1 MKGITYTPPGFKEP
15 LIRDFEYEFTPGTS
29 SHCVCREF
37 WGHRFFTPP
46 VPTRG
51 SHTKTATLPFIP
63 PPIAGER
70 LGIYCRGRWCRQDP
84 SGPPPPPCR
93 RAAGHCRQERSR
105 QDHSPEPHLGGGG
118 AHRGGAGGRRH
129 HTLRLLHPGNAV
141 HKCSASGLGCTAF
154 HRPSVESL
162 SPPMTGKRRRCSPS
176 PEETMKPL

>member
-51 SHTKTATLPFIP
+51 SHTKTATLPVIP

-84 SGPPPPPCR
+84 SGPPPPP
-93 RAAGHCRQERSR
+93 AGER
-105 QDHSPEPHLGGGG
+105 LGIVGKN
-118 AHRGGAGGRRH
+118 GAGKT
-129 HTLRLLHPGNAV
+129 TLLNLI
-141 HKCSASGLGCTAF
+141 SGVVAPTGGVREVGDTTHF
-154 HRPSVESL
+154 GYFTQVMRYTSVV
-162 SPPMTGKRRRCSPS
+162 PAG
-176 PEETMKPL
+176 